1 MYVDLVAELE
11 ELDDAALTEEFRQM
25 EAHDRARA
33 ARWAALVDVIDRR
46 KVWRA
51 DGHASLA
58 GWCRTTGRWS
68 EGDITRRKRVAK
80 LCDTVPEVGDALLD
94 GSVGVAQVAVLAK
107 ARANQRCGDQIVD
120 VIETFLEHAPK
131 LPYSEFSIVVDR
143 WERLTDLDGAHRDAE
158 ASHERRDAIVSSFDG
173 VQRLIAQGGAIEAA
187 AMAEIFAKFVDAEFM
202 IDWELGKAQFGDD
215 VSKSLLARTD
225 AQRRFDALFAIFL
238 AAVAVPTNARR
249 PEPLVN
255 IVVDLN
261 TWEDVLARKHLL
273 KLVPGRPP
281 VDVVRR
287 YCETVSGVP
296 LTPDEVFQAAIAG
309 HVRRVVFDAD
319 GTVIN
324 LGRRARLFPGS
335 AAEAVKL
342 RCRRCTYAGCEVPS
356 ARCQSDHLV
365 EFSKNGRTDQRNGAP
380 ACGRHN
386 RWRNRGYRV
395 ECDDDGIWHT
405 YRPNG
410 TEIC

>member
-11 ELDDAALTEEFRQM
+11 GLDDAALTEEFRQM

-225 AQRRFDALFAIFL
+225 AQRRFDALFATFQ
-238 AAVAVPTNARR
+238 AV
-249 PEPLVN
+249 
-255 IVVDLN
+255 
-261 TWEDVLARKHLL
+261 RKHLL
-273 KLVPGRPP
+273 NLVPGRPQ